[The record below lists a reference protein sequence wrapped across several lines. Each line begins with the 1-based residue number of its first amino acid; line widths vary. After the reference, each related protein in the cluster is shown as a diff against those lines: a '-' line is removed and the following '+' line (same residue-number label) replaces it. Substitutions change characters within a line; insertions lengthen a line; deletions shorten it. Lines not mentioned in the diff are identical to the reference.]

1 MPAGRPPHKPTR
13 KTRGQV
19 TSLARIGTPH
29 EHIAAVIG
37 VAEGTLRKHYARELE
52 LATIEANDAI
62 GRTLFSQAKRG
73 NTAAMIF
80 WAKARMGWREKQA
93 LEVSGADGG
102 PLVVEVVHRYVNTP
116 GAPPS
121 TDRSPGASPEPA
133 TGSGS
138 PGAV

>member
-1 MPAGRPPHKPTR
+1 MPGGRPQHKPSRRT
-13 KTRGQV
+13 KTQV

-29 EHIAAVIG
+29 EHIAAVVG
-37 VAEGTLRKHYARELE
+37 VSEGTLRKHYARELE
-52 LATIEANDAI
+52 LASVEANDAV
-62 GRTLFSQAKRG
+62 GRTLFSQARRG

-116 GAPPS
+116 DAPPS
-121 TDRSPGASPEPA
+121 ADRSAGASSEPA
-133 TGSGS
+133 AGSGS